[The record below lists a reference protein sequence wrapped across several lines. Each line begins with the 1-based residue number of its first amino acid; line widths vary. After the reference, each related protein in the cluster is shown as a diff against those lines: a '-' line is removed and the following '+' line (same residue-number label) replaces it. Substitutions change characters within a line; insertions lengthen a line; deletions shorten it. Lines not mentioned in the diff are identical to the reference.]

1 MKLSIT
7 EHQYSIIRSH
17 LNYKNVIEEMVFK
30 VSILTE
36 NEEREPDMEWD
47 FTEVKNDLDTS
58 KLWVK
63 TKEDVKEY
71 LQTLKNKIKNL
82 PSNTKKRIIKYVLYS
97 FLGILTINQINDLVE
112 PQVHNIENVGK
123 IIKSV
128 GNNEVEE
135 LRVRKSSPEL
145 YEHMRYEEGSI
156 RKKGEP
162 VLVAYNLGDGAYTI
176 GYGHAI
182 FRGENEGY
190 EFLPNYN
197 KIIPGR
203 TKITKDQ
210 AETLLKDDVS
220 NSEAII
226 NKILDKW
233 ETEGIKIKVNQGMY
247 NAMVSMAYNMGPG
260 IGKSDFI
267 KTLKSGN
274 THLAGEEILK
284 TSSNM
289 FKKFPGLEPRRMRE
303 YKMFT
308 S

>member
-1 MKLSIT
+1 MKVSLT
-7 EHQYSIIRSH
+7 EEQLRSFNNR
-17 LNYKNVIEEMVFK
+17 LIYEGILDDMVFK
-30 VSILTE
+30 ISLIVEDGKT
-36 NEEREPDMEWD
+36 EPDMEWD
-47 FTEVKNDLDTS
+47 FTNVKKDIDKS

-63 TKEDVKEY
+63 TKEDAIQYVESVVD
-71 LQTLKNKIKNL
+71 KIKNIPPEL
-82 PSNTKKRIIKYVLYS
+82 RKKILKYVIYS
-97 FLGILTINQINDLVE
+97 FIGLLSIKQLNKMVE
-112 PQVHNIENVGK
+112 PVVKKADQIEKETIEK
-123 IIKSV
+123 IIS
-128 GNNEVEE
+128 

-156 RKKGEP
+156 TKKGEP

-210 AETLLKDDVS
+210 AEILLKDDIS
-220 NSEAII
+220 DSEAII

-233 ETEGIKIKVNQGMY
+233 ETEGIKIKVSQGMY

-260 IGKSDFI
+260 IIKSDFI
-267 KTLKSGN
+267 KALKSGN
-274 THLAGEEILK
+274 TYLAGEEILT
-284 TSSNM
+284 TSSNL

>member
-1 MKLSIT
+1 MKVSLT
-7 EHQYSIIRSH
+7 EEQLISFNNRLIYEGI
-17 LNYKNVIEEMVFK
+17 LDDMVFK
-30 VSILTE
+30 ISLIVEDGKT
-36 NEEREPDMEWD
+36 EPDMEWD
-47 FTEVKNDLDTS
+47 FTNVKKDIDKS

-63 TKEDVKEY
+63 TKEDAIQYIESFVD
-71 LQTLKNKIKNL
+71 KIKNISPEL
-82 PSNTKKRIIKYVLYS
+82 RKKILKYVIYS
-97 FLGILTINQINDLVE
+97 FIGLLSIKQLNKLVE
-112 PQVHNIENVGK
+112 PVVKKADQIEKETIEK
-123 IIKSV
+123 IIS
-128 GNNEVEE
+128 
-135 LRVRKSSPEL
+135 LRIRKSSPEL

-156 RKKGEP
+156 TKKGEP

-197 KIIPGR
+197 KIIPGK

-210 AETLLKDDVS
+210 AEILLKDDIS

-226 NKILDKW
+226 NKILNKW
-233 ETEGIKIKVNQGMY
+233 ETEGIKIKVSQGMY

-260 IGKSDFI
+260 IIKSDFI
-267 KTLKSGN
+267 KALKSGN
-274 THLAGEEILK
+274 TYLAGEQILS
-284 TSSNM
+284 TSSNL
-289 FKKFPGLEPRRMRE
+289 FKKFPGLETRRMRE

>member
-1 MKLSIT
+1 MKVSLT
-7 EHQYSIIRSH
+7 EEQLRSFNNR
-17 LNYKNVIEEMVFK
+17 LIYEGILDDMVFK
-30 VSILTE
+30 ISLIVEDGKT
-36 NEEREPDMEWD
+36 EPDMEWD
-47 FTEVKNDLDTS
+47 FTNVKKDIDKS

-63 TKEDVKEY
+63 TKEDAIQYIESVVD
-71 LQTLKNKIKNL
+71 KIKNISPEL
-82 PSNTKKRIIKYVLYS
+82 RKKILKYVIYS
-97 FLGILTINQINDLVE
+97 FIGLLSIKQLNKLVE
-112 PQVHNIENVGK
+112 PVVKKADQIEKETIEK
-123 IIKSV
+123 IIS
-128 GNNEVEE
+128 

-156 RKKGEP
+156 TKKGEP

-210 AETLLKDDVS
+210 AEILLKDDIS

-226 NKILDKW
+226 NKILNKW
-233 ETEGIKIKVNQGMY
+233 ETEGIKIKVSQGMY

-260 IGKSDFI
+260 IIKSDFI
-267 KTLKSGN
+267 KTINCFLDLFRLINK
-274 THLAGEEILK
+274 
-284 TSSNM
+284 
-289 FKKFPGLEPRRMRE
+289 
-303 YKMFT
+303 
-308 S
+308 

>member
-1 MKLSIT
+1 MKVSLT
-7 EHQYSIIRSH
+7 EEQLRSFNNR
-17 LNYKNVIEEMVFK
+17 LIYEGILDDMVFK
-30 VSILTE
+30 ISLIVEDGKT
-36 NEEREPDMEWD
+36 EPDMEWD
-47 FTEVKNDLDTS
+47 FTNVKKDIDKS

-63 TKEDVKEY
+63 TKEDAIQYVESVVD
-71 LQTLKNKIKNL
+71 KIKNIPPEL
-82 PSNTKKRIIKYVLYS
+82 RKKILKYVIYS
-97 FLGILTINQINDLVE
+97 FIGLLSIKQLNKMVE
-112 PQVHNIENVGK
+112 PVVKKADQIEKETIEK
-123 IIKSV
+123 IIS
-128 GNNEVEE
+128 
-135 LRVRKSSPEL
+135 LRIRKSSPEL

-156 RKKGEP
+156 TKKGEP

-233 ETEGIKIKVNQGMY
+233 ETEGIKIKVSQGMY

-260 IGKSDFI
+260 IIKSDFI
-267 KTLKSGN
+267 KALKSGN
-274 THLAGEEILK
+274 TYLAAEEILT
-284 TSSNM
+284 TSSNL

>member
-1 MKLSIT
+1 MKVSLT
-7 EHQYSIIRSH
+7 EGQLRSFNNR
-17 LNYKNVIEEMVFK
+17 LIYEGILDNMVFK
-30 VSILTE
+30 ISLIVEDGKT
-36 NEEREPDMEWD
+36 EPDMEWD
-47 FTEVKNDLDTS
+47 FTNVKKDIDKS

-63 TKEDVKEY
+63 TKEDAIQYIESVSD
-71 LQTLKNKIKNL
+71 KIKNL
-82 PSNTKKRIIKYVLYS
+82 PPELRKKILKYVVYS
-97 FLGILTINQINDLVE
+97 FIGLLSIKQLNKTVEPVVKRANQIE
-112 PQVHNIENVGK
+112 KETIEK
-123 IIKSV
+123 IIS
-128 GNNEVEE
+128 
-135 LRVRKSSPEL
+135 LRIRKSSPEL

-156 RKKGEP
+156 TKKGEP

-182 FRGENEGY
+182 FRGEKEGY

-210 AETLLKDDVS
+210 AEILLKDDIS
-220 NSEAII
+220 DSEEII

-233 ETEGIKIKVNQGMY
+233 EKEGIEVKVNQGMY
-247 NAMVSMAYNMGPG
+247 NAMVSMAYNMWPG
-260 IGKSDFI
+260 IINSDFI

-274 THLAGEEILK
+274 TYLASEQILK

-289 FKKFPGLEPRRMRE
+289 FKKFPGLETRRMRE

-308 S
+308 SWI

>member
-7 EHQYSIIRSH
+7 EHQYSIIQSH

-97 FLGILTINQINDLVE
+97 FLGILTIYQINDLVE
-112 PQVHNIENVGK
+112 PQVQNVVNIEKKFDKEIG
-123 IIKSV
+123 
-128 GNNEVEE
+128 EV

-182 FRGENEGY
+182 FRGEKYQVELESLRIRRRHY
-190 EFLPNYN
+190 
-197 KIIPGR
+197 
-203 TKITKDQ
+203 
-210 AETLLKDDVS
+210 
-220 NSEAII
+220 
-226 NKILDKW
+226 
-233 ETEGIKIKVNQGMY
+233 
-247 NAMVSMAYNMGPG
+247 
-260 IGKSDFI
+260 
-267 KTLKSGN
+267 
-274 THLAGEEILK
+274 LK
-284 TSSNM
+284 TILVIP
-289 FKKFPGLEPRRMRE
+289 KQL
-303 YKMFT
+303 
-308 S
+308 

>member
-1 MKLSIT
+1 LDD
-7 EHQYSIIRSH
+7 
-17 LNYKNVIEEMVFK
+17 MVFK
-30 VSILTE
+30 ISLIVEDGKT
-36 NEEREPDMEWD
+36 EPDMEWD
-47 FTEVKNDLDTS
+47 FTNVKKDIDKS

-63 TKEDVKEY
+63 TKEDAIQYIESVMD
-71 LQTLKNKIKNL
+71 KIKNISPEL
-82 PSNTKKRIIKYVLYS
+82 RKKILKYVIYS
-97 FLGILTINQINDLVE
+97 FIGLLSIKQLNKMVE
-112 PQVHNIENVGK
+112 PVVKNADQIEKETIEK
-123 IIKSV
+123 IIS
-128 GNNEVEE
+128 
-135 LRVRKSSPEL
+135 LRIRKSSPEL

-156 RKKGEP
+156 TKKGEP

-210 AETLLKDDVS
+210 AEILLKDDIS
-220 NSEAII
+220 DSEAII
-226 NKILDKW
+226 NKILNKW
-233 ETEGIKIKVNQGMY
+233 ETEGIKIKVSQGMY

-260 IGKSDFI
+260 IIKSDFI
-267 KTLKSGN
+267 KALKSGN
-274 THLAGEEILK
+274 TYLAGEQILL
-284 TSSNM
+284 TSSNL

>member
-7 EHQYSIIRSH
+7 EHQYSIIQSH

-97 FLGILTINQINDLVE
+97 FLGILTINQINDLVD
-112 PQVHNIENVGK
+112 PQVQNVVNIEKKFDKEIG
-123 IIKSV
+123 
-128 GNNEVEE
+128 EV
-135 LRVRKSSPEL
+135 LRIRKSSPEL

-182 FRGENEGY
+182 FRGEKEGY
-190 EFLPNYN
+190 KFLPNYD
-197 KIIPGR
+197 KIISGK

-210 AETLLKDDVS
+210 SETLLSDDIKI
-220 NSEAII
+220 SED
-226 NKILDKW
+226 NVNEILNDW
-233 ETEGIKIKVNQGMY
+233 QTQGIKPNISQGMFD
-247 NAMVSMAYNMGPG
+247 AMVSMSYNMGREG
-260 IGKSDFI
+260 FRTSEFIQKLKNGDIDGAGK
-267 KTLKSGN
+267 T
-274 THLAGEEILK
+274 ILQTK
-284 TSSNM
+284 SNM
-289 FKKFPGLEPRRMRE
+289 FDKFPGLKNRRKNE
-303 YKMFT
+303 YKMFI

>member
-1 MKLSIT
+1 MKVSLT
-7 EHQYSIIRSH
+7 EEQLRSFNNR
-17 LNYKNVIEEMVFK
+17 LIYEGILDDMVFK
-30 VSILTE
+30 ISLIVEDGKT
-36 NEEREPDMEWD
+36 EPDMQWD
-47 FTEVKNDLDTS
+47 FTNVKKDIDKS

-63 TKEDVKEY
+63 TKEDAIQYIESVVD
-71 LQTLKNKIKNL
+71 KIKNISPEL
-82 PSNTKKRIIKYVLYS
+82 RKKILKYVLYS
-97 FLGILTINQINDLVE
+97 FIGLLSIKQLNKLVE
-112 PQVHNIENVGK
+112 PVVKKADQIEKETIEK
-123 IIKSV
+123 IIS
-128 GNNEVEE
+128 

-156 RKKGEP
+156 TKKGEP

-210 AETLLKDDVS
+210 AEILLKDDIS
-220 NSEAII
+220 DSEAII

-233 ETEGIKIKVNQGMY
+233 ETEGIKIKVSQGMY

-260 IGKSDFI
+260 IIKSDFI
-267 KTLKSGN
+267 KALKSGN
-274 THLAGEEILK
+274 TYLAGEEILT
-284 TSSNM
+284 TSSNL

>member
-1 MKLSIT
+1 MKVSLT
-7 EHQYSIIRSH
+7 EEQLISFNNRLIYEGI
-17 LNYKNVIEEMVFK
+17 LDDMVFK
-30 VSILTE
+30 ISLIVEDGKT
-36 NEEREPDMEWD
+36 EPDMEWD
-47 FTEVKNDLDTS
+47 FTNVKKDIDKS

-63 TKEDVKEY
+63 TKEDAIQYIESFVD
-71 LQTLKNKIKNL
+71 KIKNISPEL
-82 PSNTKKRIIKYVLYS
+82 RKKILKYVLYS
-97 FLGILTINQINDLVE
+97 FIGLLSIKQLNKLVE
-112 PQVHNIENVGK
+112 PVVKKADQIEKETIEK
-123 IIKSV
+123 IIS
-128 GNNEVEE
+128 
-135 LRVRKSSPEL
+135 LRIRKSRPEL

-156 RKKGEP
+156 TKKGEP

-197 KIIPGR
+197 KIIPGK

-210 AETLLKDDVS
+210 AEILLKDDIS

-226 NKILDKW
+226 NKILNKW
-233 ETEGIKIKVNQGMY
+233 ETEGIKIKVSQGMY

-260 IGKSDFI
+260 IIKSDFI
-267 KTLKSGN
+267 KALKSGN
-274 THLAGEEILK
+274 TYLAGEQILS
-284 TSSNM
+284 TSSNL
-289 FKKFPGLEPRRMRE
+289 FKKFPGLETRRMRE

>member
-1 MKLSIT
+1 MKVSLT
-7 EHQYSIIRSH
+7 EEQLISFNNRLIYEGI
-17 LNYKNVIEEMVFK
+17 LDDMVFK
-30 VSILTE
+30 ISLIVEDGKT
-36 NEEREPDMEWD
+36 EPDMEWD
-47 FTEVKNDLDTS
+47 FTNVKKDIDKS

-63 TKEDVKEY
+63 TKEDAIQYIESVVD
-71 LQTLKNKIKNL
+71 KIKNISPEL
-82 PSNTKKRIIKYVLYS
+82 RKKILKYVLYS
-97 FLGILTINQINDLVE
+97 FIGLLSIKQLNKLVE
-112 PQVHNIENVGK
+112 PVVKKADQIEKETIEK
-123 IIKSV
+123 IIS
-128 GNNEVEE
+128 

-156 RKKGEP
+156 TKKGEP

-210 AETLLKDDVS
+210 AEILLKDDIS
-220 NSEAII
+220 DSEAII
-226 NKILDKW
+226 NKILNKW
-233 ETEGIKIKVNQGMY
+233 ETEGIKIKVSQGMY

-260 IGKSDFI
+260 IAKSDFI
-267 KTLKSGN
+267 KSLKSGN
-274 THLAGEEILK
+274 TYLAAEQILT

-289 FKKFPGLEPRRMRE
+289 FKKFPGLETRRMRE

>member
-7 EHQYSIIRSH
+7 EHQYSIIQSH

-112 PQVHNIENVGK
+112 PQAQNVINIEK
-123 IIKSV
+123 KFDKEIA
-128 GNNEVEE
+128 EV
-135 LRVRKSSPEL
+135 LRIRKSSPEL
-145 YEHMRYEEGSI
+145 YKHMKYEEGSI
-156 RKKGEP
+156 TKKGEP

-182 FRGENEGY
+182 FRGEKEGY

-210 AETLLKDDVS
+210 AEILLKDDIS
-220 NSEAII
+220 DSEEII

-233 ETEGIKIKVNQGMY
+233 EKEGIEVKVNQGMY

-289 FKKFPGLEPRRMRE
+289 FKKFPGLETRRMRE
-303 YKMFT
+303 YKMFK

>member
-7 EHQYSIIRSH
+7 EHQYSIIQSH

-97 FLGILTINQINDLVE
+97 FLGILTINQINDLVD
-112 PQVHNIENVGK
+112 PQVQNVVNIEKKFDKEIG
-123 IIKSV
+123 
-128 GNNEVEE
+128 EV
-135 LRVRKSSPEL
+135 LSIRKSSPEL

-182 FRGENEGY
+182 FRGEKEGY
-190 EFLPNYN
+190 KFLPNYD
-197 KIIPGR
+197 KIISGK

-210 AETLLKDDVS
+210 SETLLSDDIKI
-220 NSEAII
+220 SED
-226 NKILDKW
+226 NVNEILNDW
-233 ETEGIKIKVNQGMY
+233 QTQGIKPNISQGMFD
-247 NAMVSMAYNMGPG
+247 AMVSMSYNMGREG
-260 IGKSDFI
+260 FRTSEFIQKLKNGDIDGAGK
-267 KTLKSGN
+267 T
-274 THLAGEEILK
+274 ILQTK
-284 TSSNM
+284 SNM
-289 FKKFPGLEPRRMRE
+289 FDKFPGLKNRRKNE
-303 YKMFT
+303 YKMFI

>member
-1 MKLSIT
+1 MKVSLT
-7 EHQYSIIRSH
+7 EEQLRSFNNR
-17 LNYKNVIEEMVFK
+17 LIYEGILDDMVFK
-30 VSILTE
+30 ISLIVEDGKT
-36 NEEREPDMEWD
+36 EPDMEWD
-47 FTEVKNDLDTS
+47 FTNVKKDIDKS

-63 TKEDVKEY
+63 TKEDAIQYIESVVD
-71 LQTLKNKIKNL
+71 KIKNIPPEL
-82 PSNTKKRIIKYVLYS
+82 RKKILKYVAYS
-97 FLGILTINQINDLVE
+97 FIGLLSIKQLNKMVE
-112 PQVHNIENVGK
+112 PVVKKADQIEKETIEK
-123 IIKSV
+123 IIS
-128 GNNEVEE
+128 

-182 FRGENEGY
+182 FRGEKEGY

-210 AETLLKDDVS
+210 AEILLKDDIS
-220 NSEAII
+220 DSEAII

-233 ETEGIKIKVNQGMY
+233 ETEGIKIKVSQGMY

-260 IGKSDFI
+260 IIKSDFI
-267 KTLKSGN
+267 KALKSGN
-274 THLAGEEILK
+274 TYLAAEQILK

-289 FKKFPGLEPRRMRE
+289 FKKFPGLETRRMRE

>member
-1 MKLSIT
+1 MKVSLT
-7 EHQYSIIRSH
+7 EEQLKSFNNRLIYEGI
-17 LNYKNVIEEMVFK
+17 LDDMVFK
-30 VSILTE
+30 ISLIVEDGKT
-36 NEEREPDMEWD
+36 EPDMEWD
-47 FTEVKNDLDTS
+47 FTNVKKDIDKS

-63 TKEDVKEY
+63 TKEDAIQYVESVVD
-71 LQTLKNKIKNL
+71 KIKNIPPEL
-82 PSNTKKRIIKYVLYS
+82 RKKILKYVIYS
-97 FLGILTINQINDLVE
+97 FIGLLSIKQLNKMVE
-112 PQVHNIENVGK
+112 PVVKKADQIEKETIEK
-123 IIKSV
+123 IIS
-128 GNNEVEE
+128 
-135 LRVRKSSPEL
+135 LRIRKSSPEL

-156 RKKGEP
+156 TKKGEP

-210 AETLLKDDVS
+210 AEILLKDDIS
-220 NSEAII
+220 DSEAII

-233 ETEGIKIKVNQGMY
+233 ETEGIKIKVSQGMY

-260 IGKSDFI
+260 IIKSDFI
-267 KTLKSGN
+267 KALKSGN
-274 THLAGEEILK
+274 TYLAGEEILT
-284 TSSNM
+284 TSSNL

>member
-7 EHQYSIIRSH
+7 EHQYSIIQSH

-47 FTEVKNDLDTS
+47 FTEVKNNLDTS

-112 PQVHNIENVGK
+112 PQVQNVVNIEKKFDKEIG
-123 IIKSV
+123 
-128 GNNEVEE
+128 EV
-135 LRVRKSSPEL
+135 LRIRKSSPEL

-182 FRGENEGY
+182 FRGEKEGY
-190 EFLPNYN
+190 KFLPNYD
-197 KIIPGR
+197 KIISGK

-210 AETLLKDDVS
+210 SETLLSDDIKI
-220 NSEAII
+220 SED
-226 NKILDKW
+226 NVNEILNDW
-233 ETEGIKIKVNQGMY
+233 QTQGIKPNISQGMFD
-247 NAMVSMAYNMGPG
+247 AMVSMSYNMGREG
-260 IGKSDFI
+260 FRTSEFIQKLKNGDIDGAGK
-267 KTLKSGN
+267 T
-274 THLAGEEILK
+274 ILQTK
-284 TSSNM
+284 SNM
-289 FKKFPGLEPRRMRE
+289 FDKFPGLKNRRKNE
-303 YKMFT
+303 YKMFI

>member
-7 EHQYSIIRSH
+7 EHQYSIIQSH

-47 FTEVKNDLDTS
+47 FTEVKNNLDTS

-82 PSNTKKRIIKYVLYS
+82 PFNTKKRIIKYVLYS
-97 FLGILTINQINDLVE
+97 FLGILTINQINDLVD
-112 PQVHNIENVGK
+112 PQVQNVVNIEKKFDKEIG
-123 IIKSV
+123 
-128 GNNEVEE
+128 EV
-135 LRVRKSSPEL
+135 LRIRKSSPEL

-182 FRGENEGY
+182 FRGEKEGY

-210 AETLLKDDVS
+210 AEILLKDDIS

-226 NKILDKW
+226 NKILNKW
-233 ETEGIKIKVNQGMY
+233 ETEGIKIKVSQGMY

-260 IGKSDFI
+260 IIKSDFI
-267 KTLKSGN
+267 KALKSGN
-274 THLAGEEILK
+274 TYLAAEQILK

-289 FKKFPGLEPRRMRE
+289 FKKFPGLETRRMRE

>member
-1 MKLSIT
+1 MKVSLT
-7 EHQYSIIRSH
+7 EEQLISFNNRLIYEGI
-17 LNYKNVIEEMVFK
+17 LDDMVFK
-30 VSILTE
+30 ISLIVEDGKT
-36 NEEREPDMEWD
+36 EPDMEWD
-47 FTEVKNDLDTS
+47 FTNVKKDIDKS

-63 TKEDVKEY
+63 TKEDAIQYIESVMD
-71 LQTLKNKIKNL
+71 KIKNISPEL
-82 PSNTKKRIIKYVLYS
+82 RKKILKYVLYS
-97 FLGILTINQINDLVE
+97 FIGLLSIKQLNKLVE
-112 PQVHNIENVGK
+112 PVVKKADQIEKETIEK
-123 IIKSV
+123 IIS
-128 GNNEVEE
+128 
-135 LRVRKSSPEL
+135 LRIRKSSPEL

-156 RKKGEP
+156 TKKGEP

-210 AETLLKDDVS
+210 AEILLKDDIS
-220 NSEAII
+220 DSEAII
-226 NKILDKW
+226 NKILNKW
-233 ETEGIKIKVNQGMY
+233 ETEGIKIKVSQGMY

-260 IGKSDFI
+260 IAKSDFI
-267 KTLKSGN
+267 KSLKSGN
-274 THLAGEEILK
+274 TYLAAEQILT

-289 FKKFPGLEPRRMRE
+289 FKKFPGLETRRMRE

>member
-1 MKLSIT
+1 MKVSLT
-7 EHQYSIIRSH
+7 EEQLRSFNNRIIYEGI
-17 LNYKNVIEEMVFK
+17 LDNMVFK
-30 VSILTE
+30 ISLIVEDGKT
-36 NEEREPDMEWD
+36 EPDMEWD
-47 FTEVKNDLDTS
+47 FTNVKKDIDKS

-63 TKEDVKEY
+63 TKEDAIQYIESVSD
-71 LQTLKNKIKNL
+71 KIKNL
-82 PSNTKKRIIKYVLYS
+82 PPELRKKILKYVVYS
-97 FLGILTINQINDLVE
+97 FIGLLSIKQLNKTVEPVVKRANQIE
-112 PQVHNIENVGK
+112 KETIEK
-123 IIKSV
+123 IIS
-128 GNNEVEE
+128 
-135 LRVRKSSPEL
+135 LRIRKSSPEL
-145 YEHMRYEEGSI
+145 YKHMRYEEGSI
-156 RKKGEP
+156 TKKGEP

-182 FRGENEGY
+182 FRGEKEGY

-210 AETLLKDDVS
+210 AEILLKDDIS
-220 NSEAII
+220 DSEEII

-233 ETEGIKIKVNQGMY
+233 EKEGIEVKVNQGMY

-260 IGKSDFI
+260 IINSDFI

-274 THLAGEEILK
+274 TYLAAEEILK
-284 TSSNM
+284 TSSKM
-289 FKKFPGLEPRRMRE
+289 FKKFPGLETRRMRE

>member
-1 MKLSIT
+1 MKVSLT
-7 EHQYSIIRSH
+7 EEQLRSFNNR
-17 LNYKNVIEEMVFK
+17 LIYEGILDDMVFK
-30 VSILTE
+30 ISLIVEDGKT
-36 NEEREPDMEWD
+36 EPDMEWD
-47 FTEVKNDLDTS
+47 FTNVKKDIDKS

-63 TKEDVKEY
+63 TKEDAIQYVESVVD
-71 LQTLKNKIKNL
+71 KIKNIPPEL
-82 PSNTKKRIIKYVLYS
+82 RKKILKYVIYS
-97 FLGILTINQINDLVE
+97 FIGLLSIKQLNKMVE
-112 PQVHNIENVGK
+112 PVVKKADQIEKETIEK
-123 IIKSV
+123 IIS
-128 GNNEVEE
+128 
-135 LRVRKSSPEL
+135 LRIRKSSPEL

-156 RKKGEP
+156 TKKGEP

-210 AETLLKDDVS
+210 AEILLKDDIS
-220 NSEAII
+220 DSEAII

-233 ETEGIKIKVNQGMY
+233 ETEGIKIKVSQGMY

-260 IGKSDFI
+260 IIKSDFI
-267 KTLKSGN
+267 KALKSGN
-274 THLAGEEILK
+274 TYLAAEEILT
-284 TSSNM
+284 TSSNL

>member
-1 MKLSIT
+1 MKVSIT
-7 EHQYSIIRSH
+7 EEQLRSFNNRIIYEGI
-17 LNYKNVIEEMVFK
+17 LDDMVFK
-30 VSILTE
+30 ISLIVEDGKT
-36 NEEREPDMEWD
+36 EPDMEWD
-47 FTEVKNDLDTS
+47 FTNVKKDIDKS

-63 TKEDVKEY
+63 TKEDAIQYVESVVD
-71 LQTLKNKIKNL
+71 KIKNIPPEL
-82 PSNTKKRIIKYVLYS
+82 RKKILKYVIYS
-97 FLGILTINQINDLVE
+97 FIGLLSIKQLNKMVE
-112 PQVHNIENVGK
+112 PVVKKADQIEKETIEK
-123 IIKSV
+123 IIS
-128 GNNEVEE
+128 
-135 LRVRKSSPEL
+135 LRIRKSSPEL

-156 RKKGEP
+156 TKKGEP

-197 KIIPGR
+197 KIIPGK

-210 AETLLKDDVS
+210 AEILLKDDIS
-220 NSEAII
+220 NSEEII
-226 NKILDKW
+226 NKILNKW
-233 ETEGIKIKVNQGMY
+233 ETEGIKIKVSQGMY

-260 IGKSDFI
+260 IIKSDFI
-267 KTLKSGN
+267 KALKSGN
-274 THLAGEEILK
+274 TYLAAEEILT
-284 TSSNM
+284 TSSNL

>member
-1 MKLSIT
+1 MKVSLT
-7 EHQYSIIRSH
+7 EEQLISFNNRLIYEGI
-17 LNYKNVIEEMVFK
+17 LDDMVFK
-30 VSILTE
+30 ISLIVEDGKT
-36 NEEREPDMEWD
+36 EPDMEWD
-47 FTEVKNDLDTS
+47 FTNVKKDIDKS

-63 TKEDVKEY
+63 TKEDAIQYIESVVD
-71 LQTLKNKIKNL
+71 KIKNISPEL
-82 PSNTKKRIIKYVLYS
+82 RKKILKYVLYS
-97 FLGILTINQINDLVE
+97 FIGLLSIKQLNKLVE
-112 PQVHNIENVGK
+112 PVVKKADQIEKETIEK
-123 IIKSV
+123 IIS
-128 GNNEVEE
+128 

-145 YEHMRYEEGSI
+145 YEHMRYEEGSVT
-156 RKKGEP
+156 KKGEP

-210 AETLLKDDVS
+210 AEILLKDDIS
-220 NSEAII
+220 NSEEII
-226 NKILDKW
+226 NKILNKW
-233 ETEGIKIKVNQGMY
+233 ETEGIKIKVSQGMY

-260 IGKSDFI
+260 IIKSDFI
-267 KTLKSGN
+267 KALKSGN
-274 THLAGEEILK
+274 TYLAAEEILT
-284 TSSNM
+284 TSSNL
-289 FKKFPGLEPRRMRE
+289 FKKFPGLETRRMRE

>member
-1 MKLSIT
+1 MKVSLT
-7 EHQYSIIRSH
+7 EEQLISFNNRLIYEGI
-17 LNYKNVIEEMVFK
+17 LDDMVFK
-30 VSILTE
+30 ISLIVEDGKT
-36 NEEREPDMEWD
+36 EPDMEWD
-47 FTEVKNDLDTS
+47 FTNVKKDIDKS

-63 TKEDVKEY
+63 TKEDAIQYIESVMD
-71 LQTLKNKIKNL
+71 KIKNISPEL
-82 PSNTKKRIIKYVLYS
+82 RKKILKYVLYS
-97 FLGILTINQINDLVE
+97 FIGLLSIKQLNKLVE
-112 PQVHNIENVGK
+112 PVVKKADQIEKETIEK
-123 IIKSV
+123 IIS
-128 GNNEVEE
+128 
-135 LRVRKSSPEL
+135 LRIRKSSPEL

-156 RKKGEP
+156 TKKGEP

-197 KIIPGR
+197 KIIPGK

-210 AETLLKDDVS
+210 AEILLKDDIS

-226 NKILDKW
+226 NKILNKW
-233 ETEGIKIKVNQGMY
+233 ETEGIKIKVSQGMY

-260 IGKSDFI
+260 IIKSDFI
-267 KTLKSGN
+267 KALKSGN
-274 THLAGEEILK
+274 TYLAGEQILS
-284 TSSNM
+284 TSSNL
-289 FKKFPGLEPRRMRE
+289 FKKFPGLETRRMRE

>member
-1 MKLSIT
+1 MKVSLT
-7 EHQYSIIRSH
+7 EEQLRSFNNR
-17 LNYKNVIEEMVFK
+17 LIYEGILDDMVFK
-30 VSILTE
+30 ISLIVEDGKT
-36 NEEREPDMEWD
+36 EPDMEWD
-47 FTEVKNDLDTS
+47 FTNVKKDIDKS

-63 TKEDVKEY
+63 TKEDAIQYVESVVD
-71 LQTLKNKIKNL
+71 KIKNIPPEL
-82 PSNTKKRIIKYVLYS
+82 RKKILKYVIYS
-97 FLGILTINQINDLVE
+97 FIGLLSIKQLNKMVE
-112 PQVHNIENVGK
+112 PVVKKADQIEKETIEK
-123 IIKSV
+123 IIS
-128 GNNEVEE
+128 
-135 LRVRKSSPEL
+135 LRIRKSSPEL

-156 RKKGEP
+156 TKKGEP

-210 AETLLKDDVS
+210 AEILLKDDIS
-220 NSEAII
+220 DSEAII
-226 NKILDKW
+226 NKILNKW
-233 ETEGIKIKVNQGMY
+233 ETEGIKIKVSQGMY

-260 IGKSDFI
+260 IAKSDFI
-267 KTLKSGN
+267 KSLKSGN
-274 THLAGEEILK
+274 TYLAAEQILT

-289 FKKFPGLEPRRMRE
+289 FKKFPGLETRRMRE

>member
-1 MKLSIT
+1 MKVSLT
-7 EHQYSIIRSH
+7 EEQLISFNNRLIYEGI
-17 LNYKNVIEEMVFK
+17 LDDMVFK
-30 VSILTE
+30 ISLIVEDGKT
-36 NEEREPDMEWD
+36 EPDMEWD
-47 FTEVKNDLDTS
+47 FTNVKKDIDKS

-63 TKEDVKEY
+63 TKEDAIQYIESVMD
-71 LQTLKNKIKNL
+71 KIKNISPEL
-82 PSNTKKRIIKYVLYS
+82 RKKILKYVIYS
-97 FLGILTINQINDLVE
+97 FIGLLSIKQLNKLVE
-112 PQVHNIENVGK
+112 PVVKKADQIEKETIEK
-123 IIKSV
+123 IIS
-128 GNNEVEE
+128 
-135 LRVRKSSPEL
+135 LRIRKSSPEL

-156 RKKGEP
+156 TKKGEP

-197 KIIPGR
+197 KIIPGK

-210 AETLLKDDVS
+210 AEILLKDDIS

-226 NKILDKW
+226 NKILNKW
-233 ETEGIKIKVNQGMY
+233 ETEGIKIKVSQGMY

-260 IGKSDFI
+260 IIKSDFI
-267 KTLKSGN
+267 KALKSGN
-274 THLAGEEILK
+274 TYLAGEQILS
-284 TSSNM
+284 TSSNL
-289 FKKFPGLEPRRMRE
+289 FKKFPGLETRRMRE

>member
-1 MKLSIT
+1 MKVSLT
-7 EHQYSIIRSH
+7 EEQLKSFNNRLIYEGI
-17 LNYKNVIEEMVFK
+17 LDDMVFK
-30 VSILTE
+30 ISLIVEDGKT
-36 NEEREPDMEWD
+36 EPDMQWD
-47 FTEVKNDLDTS
+47 FTNVKKDIDKS

-63 TKEDVKEY
+63 TKEDAIQYIESVVD
-71 LQTLKNKIKNL
+71 KIKNISPEL
-82 PSNTKKRIIKYVLYS
+82 RKKILKYVLYS
-97 FLGILTINQINDLVE
+97 FIGLLSIKQLNKLVE
-112 PQVHNIENVGK
+112 PVVKKADQIEKETIEK
-123 IIKSV
+123 IIS
-128 GNNEVEE
+128 

-156 RKKGEP
+156 TKKGEP

-210 AETLLKDDVS
+210 AEILLKDDIS
-220 NSEAII
+220 DSEAII

-233 ETEGIKIKVNQGMY
+233 ETEGIKIKVSQGMY

-260 IGKSDFI
+260 IIKSDFI
-267 KTLKSGN
+267 KALKSGN
-274 THLAGEEILK
+274 TYLAGEEILT
-284 TSSNM
+284 TSSNL

>member
-7 EHQYSIIRSH
+7 EHQYSIIQSH

-112 PQVHNIENVGK
+112 PQVQNVVNIEKKFDKEIG
-123 IIKSV
+123 
-128 GNNEVEE
+128 EV

-203 TKITKDQ
+203 TRITKDQ
-210 AETLLKDDVS
+210 AETLLKDDIS
-220 NSEAII
+220 NSETII
-226 NKILDKW
+226 NKMLNDW
-233 ETEGIKIKVNQGMY
+233 EEQGIKPKITQKMY
-247 NAMVSMAYNMGPG
+247 DAMVSMTYNMGPG
-260 IGKSDFI
+260 IRKSDFI
-267 KTLKSGN
+267 QAVKKGDLKTAKEL
-274 THLAGEEILK
+274 ILT

-289 FKKFPGLEPRRMRE
+289 FKKYPGLKSRRENE